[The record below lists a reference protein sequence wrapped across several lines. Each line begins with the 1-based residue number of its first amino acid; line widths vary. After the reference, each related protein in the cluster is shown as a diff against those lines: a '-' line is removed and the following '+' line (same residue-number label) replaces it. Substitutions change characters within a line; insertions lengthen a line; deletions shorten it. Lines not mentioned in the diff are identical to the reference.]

1 MISAVLKLAQMS
13 LRGYTE
19 GIRGYTVTRFAWF
32 LEIEAI
38 FTMLLG
44 LFRV

>member
-13 LRGYTE
+13 LS
-19 GIRGYTVTRFAWF
+19 GYTVTHFAWF

-44 LFRV
+44 LCRV